1 MDLQLFLR
9 LSDGNSFL
17 NASHECIV
25 GEVFLIEAVKDWK
38 SFGLKENP
46 SLFCLLDD
54 SLEEIGTCLK
64 EKWFVDILML
74 VPNNVEKFVDDIVVN

>member
-9 LSDGNSFL
+9 LSDGDSFL
-17 NASHECIV
+17 NASHECVV
-25 GEVFLIEAVKDWK
+25 GEVFLIEGVKDWK
-38 SFGLKENP
+38 SFSLEENP

-54 SLEEIGTCLK
+54 SLKEIGTSLK

-74 VPNNVEKFVDDIVVN
+74 VSNNVKELIDDIVVN